1 MKMPAS
7 SPYFFLLFFLAI
19 ATSTVLRLRQK
30 EPMWLLESHLE
41 MPKSRLL
48 PTARASAAL
57 AAARPGEHMD
67 PAREAWFDLLEQHW
81 VHRVH
86 SGRCRPRSLG
96 PFPHWGWQPYAS
108 SGAGRGHQCRVSLRS
123 VHLQQ
128 RSFELYLG
136 NKGPRTEAS
145 LISSNLIH
153 WAYLKLLRENRFF
166 PLVAYWKS
174 VNNQKNPPTIR

>member
-19 ATSTVLRLRQK
+19 ATSAVLWLTQK
-30 EPMWLLESHLE
+30 EAMWLLESHLE

-57 AAARPGEHMD
+57 AAARPGEHTD
-67 PAREAWFDLLEQHW
+67 SARGAWFDLLEQHW
-81 VHRVH
+81 VVHWVH
-86 SGRCRPRSLG
+86 SGTWRPWSLG
-96 PFPHWGWQPYAS
+96 PFPHWGWHPYTS

-153 WAYLKLLRENRFF
+153 WAYLKLLRDNRGFF
-166 PLVAYWKS
+166 PW
-174 VNNQKNPPTIR
+174 